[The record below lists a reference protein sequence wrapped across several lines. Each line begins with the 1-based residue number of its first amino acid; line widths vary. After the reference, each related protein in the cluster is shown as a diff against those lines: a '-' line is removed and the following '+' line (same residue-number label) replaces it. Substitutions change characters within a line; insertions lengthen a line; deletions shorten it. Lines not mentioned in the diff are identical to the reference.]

1 MFVCF
6 VVRCGYKNEHPKG
19 VCLKEIEGHVVKVL
33 VILGLLVNIMS
44 QGGGDY
50 ITPILWEFLQ
60 RMMIFTLIMTKILI

>member
-1 MFVCF
+1 MNIQ
-6 VVRCGYKNEHPKG
+6 KD

-50 ITPILWEFLQ
+50 ITPIFWEFY
-60 RMMIFTLIMTKILI
+60 KE